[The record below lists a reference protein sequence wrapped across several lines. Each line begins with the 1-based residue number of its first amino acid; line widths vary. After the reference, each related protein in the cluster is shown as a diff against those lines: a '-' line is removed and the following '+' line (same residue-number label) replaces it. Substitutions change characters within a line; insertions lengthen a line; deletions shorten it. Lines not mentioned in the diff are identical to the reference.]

1 MANDLTAIL
10 AVLYRAMKTVS
21 RGQRG
26 YIRAAYLN
34 AEAKGAAVG
43 QTVSYPIVP
52 TITLVNTPVGMSAVA
67 GNGQT
72 FTNGSMTISNSK
84 VAQLPWIAEDELA
97 LMNGDNPMLENV
109 KFQQIMQAFEALTG
123 AIETDLAVAAK
134 AAASRATG
142 AAGTLPFNTANDL
155 RDITR
160 VGQILDEN
168 GAPEGDRHVILSSSH
183 YGNLGNQPGL
193 LHVNEYGS
201 DEFIRNGIVSRL
213 PGFDIHKTGKSQRQT
228 AGTGASATTTNA
240 GFAVGVTTIALASA
254 GTGTILAGDV
264 ITFAGDSNKYVVVTG
279 DADVSNGGS
288 IVIAAPGLRQAIP
301 AAATAITVSASHD
314 VSTAMTRNALH
325 LVARPPAAPPAGKDL
340 ATDAELMLD
349 PISGLVF
356 EVRVYPGVRMH
367 QMEIGCAWGVK
378 AVDPEHIASIIG

>member
-1 MANDLTAIL
+1 MANDLTAIMS
-10 AVLYRAMKTVS
+10 VLYRAMKTVS

-26 YIRAAYLN
+26 YIRASYLN
-34 AEAKGAAVG
+34 ADAKGAAVG
-43 QTVSYPIVP
+43 QTITYPIVP
-52 TITLVNTPVGMSAVA
+52 TISLVNTPVGMSATA
-67 GNGQT
+67 GAGQT
-72 FTNGSMTISNSK
+72 FAAGTMTISNSK

-97 LMNGDNPMLENV
+97 LMNGDRPMLENV
-109 KFQQIMQAFEALTG
+109 KFQQIVQAFEALTG
-123 AIETDLAVAAK
+123 AIENDLAVAAK
-134 AAASRATG
+134 ASASRAIGT
-142 AAGTLPFNTANDL
+142 AGTLPFNTANDL
-155 RDITR
+155 RDVTR
-160 VGQILDEN
+160 VGQILDDN
-168 GAPEGDRHVILSSSH
+168 GAPSGDRHIVLSSSA

-193 LHVNEYGS
+193 FHINEYGS
-201 DEFIRNGIVSRL
+201 DEFIRDGIVSRL
-213 PGFDIHKTGKSQRQT
+213 PGFNIHKTSKTQRHT

-254 GTGTILAGDV
+254 GTGTIVAGDV
-264 ITFAGDSNKYVVVTG
+264 ITFAGDTNKYVVVTG

-340 ATDAELMLD
+340 SGDAELMVD

-356 EVRVYPGVRMH
+356 EVRTYPGVRMY
-367 QMEIGCAWGVK
+367 QTEIGCAWGVK

>member
-10 AVLYRAMKTVS
+10 SVLYRAMKTVS

-26 YIRAAYLN
+26 YMRACYLN
-34 AEAKGAAVG
+34 ADAQGAAVG
-43 QTVSYPIVP
+43 QTITYPIVP
-52 TITLVNTPVGMSAVA
+52 TITLVNTPVGMSASA
-67 GNGQT
+67 GSGQT
-72 FTNGSMTISNSK
+72 FTSGTMTISNSK

-97 LMNGDNPMLENV
+97 LMNGDRPMLDNV
-109 KFQQIMQAFEALTG
+109 KFQQIQQAFEAISG
-123 AIETDLAVAAK
+123 AIESDLAVAAA

-142 AAGTLPFNTANDL
+142 TAGTPPFNTANDL
-155 RDITR
+155 RDVTR
-160 VGQILDEN
+160 AGQILDEN
-168 GAPEGDRHVILSSSH
+168 GAPDLDRHIVLSSSA

-193 LHVNEYGS
+193 FHINEYGS

-213 PGFDIHKTGKSQRQT
+213 PGFDIHKTGKSQSHT

-240 GFAVGVTTIALASA
+240 GFAVGATTIALASA

-288 IVIAAPGLRQAIP
+288 IVIATPGLKKAIP
-301 AAATAITVSASHD
+301 ASATAITVAATYD
-314 VSTAMTRNALH
+314 VSTAMHRNALH
-325 LVARPPAAPPAGKDL
+325 LVARPPAAPPVGKDL
-340 ATDAELMLD
+340 ATDAELMFD
-349 PISGLVF
+349 SISGMVY

-378 AVDPEHIASIIG
+378 AVNPEHIAAIIG